1 MVDGALHTAVFSA
14 GALQQGEGIGPEVE
28 RATAV
33 LVVAVVVV
41 VVVEKCGRLSGR
53 PAGRPSGRPAVRPSI
68 LSDSIYTNSRSSAP
82 WRRYW

>member
-1 MVDGALHTAVFSA
+1 MRRREAVVDGALHTAVFSA

-53 PAGRPSGRPAVRPSI
+53 PSSPILYIQTPDQPPLWRP
-68 LSDSIYTNSRSSAP
+68 
-82 WRRYW
+82 YW